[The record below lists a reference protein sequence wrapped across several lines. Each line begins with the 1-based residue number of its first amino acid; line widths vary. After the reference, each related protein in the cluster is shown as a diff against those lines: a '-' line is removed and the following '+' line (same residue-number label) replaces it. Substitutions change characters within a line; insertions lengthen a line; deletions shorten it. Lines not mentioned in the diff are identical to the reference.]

1 MNITNKIINKKLN
14 VGIIGLGYVGLQLAL
29 RFCDSGFKVI
39 GIDIDSEKIK
49 FLKKGKSYLSH
60 ISEKKVSK
68 HIKSKFFVSSNFNY
82 ISEVDVII
90 VCVPTPL
97 GRHNDPDL
105 SFITQTLDSIKEK
118 LKKNQVLILESTTYP
133 GTTEE
138 LIIPFVELNGFD
150 VGKNFYV
157 GYSPERED
165 PGNQKFDTK
174 STPKVV
180 SGHTKRCLEIVNKIY
195 QQIVD
200 ETVPM
205 STTKAAEMT
214 KILENIHRSVN
225 IGLVNELKI
234 VAGKMGID
242 IFEVISAASTKP
254 FGYTPFYPGP
264 GLRGHCI
271 PIDPFYLTWKAKEFG
286 LSTRF
291 VELAGEINTLMPNY
305 VVDAAI
311 NALNENELSVKNSKI
326 LLLGIAYKK
335 NIEDTRESPS
345 IIIHNKL
352 SELGGHVSYCDPYVT
367 EFTFDNKS
375 KIKKSSVNLKKD
387 ILRESDLTIILTDH
401 DNFDYDLIIKESNLI
416 IDTRGRLPK
425 TKKTIRA

>member
-1 MNITNKIINKKLN
+1 MNTNKIKKN
-14 VGIIGLGYVGLQLAL
+14 
-29 RFCDSGFKVI
+29 
-39 GIDIDSEKIK
+39 
-49 FLKKGKSYLSH
+49 
-60 ISEKKVSK
+60 
-68 HIKSKFFVSSNFNY
+68 
-82 ISEVDVII
+82 
-90 VCVPTPL
+90 PT
-97 GRHNDPDL
+97 
-105 SFITQTLDSIKEK
+105 TEIKEK

-264 GLRGHCI
+264 GLGGHCI